1 MNNFKATFIKKLA
14 VVSLQSTMNDQLL
27 ARSSISLIREIGPGS
42 RRIRQ
47 LRVPVHQ
54 IKIGAVEL
62 DHTEATCKCCL
73 GPRTSLSV

>member
-1 MNNFKATFIKKLA
+1 MDKDTNLFSQLNT
-14 VVSLQSTMNDQLL
+14 TNDQLL
-27 ARSSISLIREIGPGS
+27 ARSSISLIPEIGPGP

-62 DHTEATCKCCL
+62 DHTEATC
-73 GPRTSLSV
+73 